1 MKSIRSAVILV
12 ALVTAGCGGVTVSP
26 SAVPSSP
33 PASTASPTAALT
45 VAPTVPV
52 SLPAGDVLRGTWAV
66 SETTCAQQQAAVEA
80 AGFTA
85 EQLTSVGWTPDC
97 PGAYTIRFA
106 NGRLVQF
113 SRDGSVGWEGNFRI
127 LDDDTFEAGNFASGC
142 YISYD
147 YAIDGDQLTIDMV
160 EDICPAWSPAELLG
174 DSIIQT
180 EIYETSP
187 FTRQS

>member
-1 MKSIRSAVILV
+1 MKLIRSAVILV
-12 ALVTAGCGGVTVSP
+12 ALVTTACSGVTVSP

-33 PASTASPTAALT
+33 PASTASPT
-45 VAPTVPV
+45 VAPTAAASVA
-52 SLPAGDVLRGTWAV
+52 AGDVLTGTWAV

-85 EQLTSVGWTPDC
+85 EQLTSVGWSPDC
-97 PGAYTIRFA
+97 PGAYTIRFSG
-106 NGRLVQF
+106 GRLVQF
-113 SRDGSVGWEGNFRI
+113 SRDGEVGWEGNYRVV
-127 LDDDTFEAGNFASGC
+127 DEDTIEAGNFGNGC

-160 EDICPAWSPAELLG
+160 ENICPAWSEAELLG
-174 DSIIQT
+174 DSIVQT

-187 FTRQS
+187 FTRQD